1 MRLVKLKMKINKN
14 SNDIAKILVLD
25 DKLKKKKII
34 LENVNHIL

>member
-1 MRLVKLKMKINKN
+1 MRLIKLKMKINKN

-25 DKLKKKKII
+25 DKFKKKKII